1 MGVAKGKFG
10 VDSHPLGV
18 NPLSD
23 SLFFDLS
30 HCVLPC
36 FPLARYEPGRG
47 CETHS
52 NSALKNTFLYPSHF
66 LETAATRNSHPR
78 RRVVFIQS
86 INSQD
91 SLEQINHHQTWEAG
105 VHFFMIF
112 RGMVVGHSL
121 IYSMYLTKS
130 WDNGIQRFP
139 Q

>member
-1 MGVAKGKFG
+1 MRIRTHSGLT
-10 VDSHPLGV
+10 PCQI
-18 NPLSD
+18 
-23 SLFFDLS
+23 LFSSIF
-30 HCVLPC
+30 HTCVLPC
-36 FPLARYEPGRG
+36 FPQARYEPGRG

-52 NSALKNTFLYPSHF
+52 NSALKNTFFIPISF
-66 LETAATRNSHPR
+66 LRNCCHKKFSPPQKSS
-78 RRVVFIQS
+78 FIQS

-91 SLEQINHHQTWEAG
+91 SLEQRNHHQTWEAG